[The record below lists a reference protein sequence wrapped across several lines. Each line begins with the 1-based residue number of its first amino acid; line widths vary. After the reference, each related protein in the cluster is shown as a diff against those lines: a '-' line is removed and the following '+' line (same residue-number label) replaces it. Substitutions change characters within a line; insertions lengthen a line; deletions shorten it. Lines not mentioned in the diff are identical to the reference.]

1 MEEKR
6 KNTVVHGKIVGSELE
21 IQLSGQIGELTEI
34 LGALVKVFAERTLHI
49 SEGEFYSGLVECY
62 QELKEQEEQQK
73 C

>member
-1 MEEKR
+1 MSEKR
-6 KNTVVHGKIVGSELE
+6 NAIIRGEFTDDGKIE
-21 IQLSGQIGELTEI
+21 IQLSGQICELADIFSE
-34 LGALVKVFAERTLHI
+34 LAKAFAEQILHI